1 MGQFLRFTPAVERYS
16 DSTDGHRGDEGNQ
29 PLGAISHGDRDGVTF
44 LYLSLINEPVAGLVN
59 GLEER
64 AVGPI
69 LTLILQKQVGVVV
82 AASGEEGTQ
91 AAFRIFECFE
101 RDPRHV
107 YRFNFKRRCWRGQL
121 RHGIKI
127 RFRVIA
133 HWRYI
138 SLVFL
143 GL

>member
-1 MGQFLRFTPAVERYS
+1 MCQFLRFTPAIEWYS
-16 DSTDGHRGDEGNQ
+16 DSTDGHGCNEGNQ
-29 PLGAISHGDRDGVTF
+29 PLWAISHGDRDGVTF

-59 GLEER
+59 GLKER
-64 AVGPI
+64 AIGPI
-69 LTLILQKQVGVVV
+69 ITLILQKQVAVVV
-82 AASGEEGTQ
+82 AAGGEEGTQ
-91 AAFRIFECFE
+91 APFRIFECFE
-101 RDPRHV
+101 RDPRHI

-127 RFRVIA
+127 GCRVIA

-143 GL
+143 EL